1 MTEFTFVSTSDIHIS
16 DVNPPSRLDDF
27 KESIFEKL
35 AQMRGACKKLNADAA
50 LIAGDLYNIKNPA
63 KNSHTLNQQLIAEFK
78 QFPCPIYMIEGN
90 HDLTANRLESIKDQP
105 LGVLFEDK
113 TLLRLR
119 HEIIEKNGVK
129 ISLIGVPFTEDLDLE
144 TLVIPEKGSDI
155 KVQICLMH
163 IYAGMRP
170 GMLFQERLFG
180 YDELA
185 RLSPDIFVLGHY
197 HVDQGI
203 EEINGK
209 YFISLGSLSRGT
221 LAEETIDHEPK
232 LGFIRI
238 SVDDNGNAE
247 KTVRSI
253 KLRVKPASEVF
264 DLVKKEEEKKEN
276 ENIKMFVEKL
286 AEETA
291 GVTVEKGDV
300 FESII
305 EKMKVATV
313 IRDRVLHYIQEARSI
328 KQ

>member
-16 DVNPPSRLDDF
+16 DVNPPSRLDNF

-35 AQMRGACKKLNADAA
+35 AQMRGACRKLGADAA

-78 QFPCPIYMIEGN
+78 QFPCPIYAIEGN
-90 HDLTANRLESIKDQP
+90 HDLTANRLESIKEQP
-105 LGVLFEDK
+105 LGVLFEDE

-119 HEIIEKNGVK
+119 NTVIEKNGIK
-129 ISLIGVPFTEDLDLE
+129 ISLVGVPFIDGLDLE
-144 TLVIPEKGSDI
+144 TLIIPDKLDA

-163 IYAGMRP
+163 LYAGMRQ
-170 GMLFQERLFG
+170 GMLFKERLYG

-185 RLSPDIFVLGHY
+185 KFSPDIFILGHY
-197 HVDQGI
+197 HIDQGI
-203 EEINGK
+203 EEIAGK
-209 YFISLGSLSRGT
+209 YFISLGSMSRGT
-221 LAEETIDHEPK
+221 IAEEDIDHEPK

-238 SVDDNGNAE
+238 SVDDEGNVE
-247 KTVRSI
+247 KIVRSI

-291 GVTVEKGDV
+291 RVTVEKGDV
-300 FESII
+300 FESIL
-305 EKMKVATV
+305 EKMKVAAV
-313 IRDRVLHYIQEARSI
+313 IRDRVLHYIQEARV
-328 KQ
+328 

>member
-1 MTEFTFVSTSDIHIS
+1 MTEFTFISTSDIHIS
-16 DVNPPSRLDDF
+16 DVNPPSRLDNF
-27 KESIFEKL
+27 KEAIFEKL

-113 TLLRLR
+113 TLIRLR

-129 ISLIGVPFTEDLDLE
+129 ISLVGIPYTEDLDLE
-144 TLVIPEKGSDI
+144 SLSIPDKGDA
-155 KVQICLMH
+155 VLQVCLMH

-170 GMLFQERLFG
+170 GMLFKERLFG

-185 RLSPDIFVLGHY
+185 KLSPDIFVLGHY
-197 HVDQGI
+197 HVTQGI
-203 EEINGK
+203 EEIAGK
-209 YFISLGSLSRGT
+209 HFVSLGSMSRGT
-221 LAEETIDHEPK
+221 IAEESIDHEPK

-238 SVDDNGNAE
+238 SVDDDGNVE
-247 KTVRSI
+247 KIVRSI

-286 AEETA
+286 IEETA

-313 IRDRVLHYIQEARSI
+313 IRDRVLHYIQEARLSV
-328 KQ
+328 K